1 MKGKKT
7 QKPREALEKE
17 GKRDFELKQKIPT
30 ISLILLLLIRENEGQ
45 ERKRDLKRV
54 KKLTK

>member
-17 GKRDFELKQKIPT
+17 GKREFELKQKNPT
-30 ISLILLLLIRENEGQ
+30 RSLVLLLSIRENEG
-45 ERKRDLKRV
+45 
-54 KKLTK
+54 